1 MVFAIINYYIKEVQ
15 EMAKGKG
22 ASLKKGGTPK
32 SEWIDISWPL
42 HKGMRYWPQDEPPK
56 IERILQRSK
65 GDRTDLYGLTII
77 SHTGTHIDAPL
88 HFIPDGLT
96 IDAMPIDAIMGPAR
110 VIESKDPV
118 SVKAEELVPYSIQP
132 GERILFKTQN
142 SYKLYDTD
150 KFIEDYVYV
159 SPEAAHF
166 LKDKKVSVVGL
177 DYIALGSGTDKD
189 KNVEAHQTLLGSGIW
204 ILEAINLSGVRPGP
218 CELICLPLRLEHGDA
233 APARAIVRPL

>member
-1 MVFAIINYYIKEVQ
+1 
-15 EMAKGKG
+15 MAKDT
-22 ASLKKGGTPK
+22 GTSSKRSSNPK

-42 HKGMRYWPQDEPPK
+42 HTGMRYWPQDDPPK

-65 GDRTDLYGLTII
+65 GERTDLYGLTII

-110 VIESKDPV
+110 VIESNDPV
-118 SVKAEELVPYSIQP
+118 SIKAEELVPYDIQP
-132 GERILFKTQN
+132 NERILFKTQN
-142 SYKLYDTD
+142 SYKLYDID
-150 KFIEDYVYV
+150 EFVEDYVYI
-159 SPEAAHF
+159 STEAAHF
-166 LKDKKVSVVGL
+166 LKDRKVTVVGL
-177 DYIALGSGTDKD
+177 DYIALGSYKD
-189 KNVEAHQTLLGSGIW
+189 LDNLREVHQTLLGNDIW

-218 CELICLPLRLEHGDA
+218 CELICLPIRLEHGDA